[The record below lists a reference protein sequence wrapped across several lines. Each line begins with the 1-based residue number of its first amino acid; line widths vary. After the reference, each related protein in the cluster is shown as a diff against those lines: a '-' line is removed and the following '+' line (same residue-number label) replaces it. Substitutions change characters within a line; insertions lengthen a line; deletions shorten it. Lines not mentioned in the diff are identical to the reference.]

1 MMVKELHRK
10 MIAVVLSA
18 LMVVSAVPLTAMA
31 GVLPGVPKEITAL
44 GQLSDDIR
52 WQNTTVPVFPE
63 NVTATVESR
72 SVQVPVGWETEQVFD
87 ADYPVRG
94 LYIFEARFA
103 EEYVLAD
110 GVEPLIIAVF
120 IPETV
125 GRFAVLRMG
134 GSGTS
139 DAPLEITT
147 AAQLA
152 EIATLVNAKPNGLEL
167 FLFNDKNAIV
177 NLKLMNDI
185 DLSPYGKNYD
195 EGKGW
200 KPIGKDDTSGC
211 AFIGN
216 FDGNG
221 KVITGLYINRP
232 EERFQGLF
240 GVVTK
245 GAVVKTLGLERVHIT
260 GKKFV
265 GGVVGFLGAG
275 VGKMS
280 TVENCYVSGVIKGS
294 ENVGG
299 LVGDT
304 SGIIDNCYSTASIS
318 GKYNVGGIAGY
329 IGKQTEDAVPRIS
342 YCAALNPDIASTTIY
357 VGRIVGNMVSDE
369 FLANNIAFS
378 GMKVNGIELSSPGG
392 TASDKDGE
400 GKSAADLQTAA
411 GFPSALTSSPWTYGN
426 RKLPGFGAA
435 VEMPAHIVDIPSG
448 LYFLGSGTEISPY
461 QISTADQLAKLAEL
475 VNGPSTNEHYT
486 GSNGHYKL
494 MNDIDLSAY
503 GATYGDGK
511 GWVPIGLEVGD
522 KWYSFK
528 GVFDGD
534 GKIISGLYINRPE
547 EDDIGLFG
555 LLSDEHTSIKNL
567 GLIDVNVAGNDCVG
581 GIAGRI
587 ENATI
592 EGCYADGNITGNS
605 DIGGIGGILTGIA
618 KIKNCYTAGSVVGA
632 EADSANVG
640 GIAGD
645 IGSSISGLA
654 VTYCYSTASIDG
666 VDFVGGV
673 VGSSAGIVQNC
684 VAMNPQVAGV
694 NSASRVG
701 GSSGGAVISNYAF
714 SGTKV
719 LRNGALQNITGGNTN
734 NRNWAD
740 IAADDIFSGSA
751 FWSNADKWEASPW
764 DTSIWT
770 IEDGKLP
777 ILKKLPAG
785 MQSSDGGLY
794 LRQRDIGEAEV
805 VVLTEHTYNGR
816 EQIPDLQVTFDN
828 QTLAEGTDY
837 TVEITSIDGTGEN
850 PTSAGTQVGTVTLT
864 ITGIGDYNGSQTAT
878 YIISQKPKS
887 GGGSSSSGDIAPAP
901 PATGSEIP
909 VGDMQTGGTVSVEL
923 SSGSLLLDEEAT
935 ASIAS
940 QAIGDKL
947 EVTIERLAA
956 NALTPAQQESVR
968 EGDIVLD
975 ISIRSG
981 GKNISTFDGL
991 LTVKIPYD
999 GPLPVAVWYLN
1010 DAGELEKLRC
1020 TYENGI
1026 VTLVLDHLSL
1036 YIVGQ
1041 DTEWQNP
1048 FADVKEGDWFYDFV
1062 QFVFQRGLMK
1072 GVTERAFSPSAN
1084 ASRGMIVAILH
1095 RLAGSPAPK
1104 ADVAANSPF
1113 ADVNA
1118 GQYYTEAVLW
1128 AAEQQVITGF
1138 GDRTFRPDDAIT
1150 REQLAVIVS
1159 NYAEATGLSL
1169 PKVVAECAFDDAAAI
1184 SAYAAEAVAQMQ
1196 TAGILSGKTGNAF
1209 DPLGTATRAEVSAV
1223 LQRFVPLGE

>member
-44 GQLSDDIR
+44 DELSDDIR

-63 NVTATVESR
+63 SVTATVESR

-139 DAPLEITT
+139 GDPLEITT

-152 EIATLVNAKPNGLEL
+152 EIATLVNARPNGLEL
-167 FLFNDKNAIV
+167 FLFNDVDATV

-185 DLSPYGKNYD
+185 DLSAYGKNYD

-200 KPIGKDDTSGC
+200 KPIGKDDPSGR

-232 EERFQGLF
+232 EGKFQGLF
-240 GVVTK
+240 GFITE

-260 GKKFV
+260 GEKFV
-265 GGVVGFLGAG
+265 GGVVGFLGAD
-275 VGKMS
+275 VGRTS
-280 TVENCYVSGVIKGS
+280 TVQNCYVSGVIKGS

-299 LVGDT
+299 LVGCAR
-304 SGIIDNCYSTASIS
+304 GKIIACYSTASIS
-318 GKYNVGGIAGY
+318 GDDYVGGITGA
-329 IGKQTEDAVPRIS
+329 IGIQAAETEPEIS
-342 YCAALNPDIASTTIY
+342 DCAALNSNIVYSKSF
-357 VGRIVGNMVSDE
+357 VGRIVGNIFSDE

-378 GMKVNGIELSSPGG
+378 GMKVNGIELSTPGG
-392 TASDKDGE
+392 TANDMNGD

-411 GFPSALTSSPWTYGN
+411 DFPIALTFFPWIYESG
-426 RKLPGFGAA
+426 KLPGFGAA

-448 LYFLGSGTEISPY
+448 QYFLGTGKEESPY
-461 QISTADQLAKLAEL
+461 EISTADQLAKLAEL

-522 KWYSFK
+522 TWYSFK
-528 GVFDGD
+528 GDFDGN
-534 GKIISGLYINRPE
+534 GKIISGLSIRRPE
-547 EDDIGLFG
+547 ESDVGLFG
-555 LLSDEHTSIKNL
+555 LLSDRDTSIKNL
-567 GLIDVNVAGNDCVG
+567 GLIDVNIVGNNYVG
-581 GIAGRI
+581 GLAGWI

-618 KIKNCYTAGSVVGA
+618 KIKNCHTAGSVVGV
-632 EADSANVG
+632 NVG
-640 GIAGD
+640 GIAGN
-645 IGSSISGLA
+645 IGYSISVPA

-673 VGSSAGIVQNC
+673 VGSRAGIVQNC

-719 LRNGALQNITGGNTN
+719 LRNGVLQNITGGNTN
-734 NRNWAD
+734 NRNGAD

-751 FWSNADKWEASPW
+751 FWSNAEKWADASW
-764 DTSIWT
+764 DTSIWS
-770 IEDGKLP
+770 IEEGKLP

-805 VVLTEHTYNGR
+805 GS
-816 EQIPDLQVTFDN
+816 D
-828 QTLAEGTDY
+828 TL
-837 TVEITSIDGTGEN
+837 
-850 PTSAGTQVGTVTLT
+850 
-864 ITGIGDYNGSQTAT
+864 
-878 YIISQKPKS
+878 
-887 GGGSSSSGDIAPAP
+887 
-901 PATGSEIP
+901 
-909 VGDMQTGGTVSVEL
+909 
-923 SSGSLLLDEEAT
+923 
-935 ASIAS
+935 
-940 QAIGDKL
+940 KL
-947 EVTIERLAA
+947 
-956 NALTPAQQESVR
+956 
-968 EGDIVLD
+968 
-975 ISIRSG
+975 
-981 GKNISTFDGL
+981 
-991 LTVKIPYD
+991 
-999 GPLPVAVWYLN
+999 
-1010 DAGELEKLRC
+1010 
-1020 TYENGI
+1020 
-1026 VTLVLDHLSL
+1026 
-1036 YIVGQ
+1036 
-1041 DTEWQNP
+1041 
-1048 FADVKEGDWFYDFV
+1048 
-1062 QFVFQRGLMK
+1062 
-1072 GVTERAFSPSAN
+1072 
-1084 ASRGMIVAILH
+1084 
-1095 RLAGSPAPK
+1095 
-1104 ADVAANSPF
+1104 
-1113 ADVNA
+1113 
-1118 GQYYTEAVLW
+1118 
-1128 AAEQQVITGF
+1128 
-1138 GDRTFRPDDAIT
+1138 
-1150 REQLAVIVS
+1150 
-1159 NYAEATGLSL
+1159 
-1169 PKVVAECAFDDAAAI
+1169 
-1184 SAYAAEAVAQMQ
+1184 
-1196 TAGILSGKTGNAF
+1196 
-1209 DPLGTATRAEVSAV
+1209 
-1223 LQRFVPLGE
+1223 